1 MKCSNI
7 KEMKNIIRKILKE
20 DEDNNLEQRFRNSMQ
35 KFQYIFES
43 SLSSDVDSVE
53 ISEIQF
59 IPKYPYIEGK
69 LTVKSYFEDHDF
81 AAIGRRIDLL
91 EDEVYEINRQFTF
104 TKKGG
109 LIKRGPDND
118 WTLIC
123 VPIGMK
129 WQAVGDDPFMI
140 TLEFIISQD
149 EYDA

>member
-1 MKCSNI
+1 
-7 KEMKNIIRKILKE
+7 MKNIIQKILKE
-20 DEDNNLEQRFRNSMQ
+20 EDENNNLENRFKNSMQ
-35 KFQYIFES
+35 KLQYIFEVNFS
-43 SLSSDVDSVE
+43 SNIDSVE

-81 AAIGRRIDLL
+81 GAIGRHIDLL

-118 WTLIC
+118 WIMSC
-123 VPIGMK
+123 MPMGMK
-129 WQAVGDDPFMI
+129 WQADGDEPFMLI
-140 TLEFIISQD
+140 LDFLIYQD

>member
-1 MKCSNI
+1 
-7 KEMKNIIRKILKE
+7 MKNIIQKILKE
-20 DEDNNLEQRFRNSMQ
+20 EDENNNLENRFKNSMQ
-35 KFQYIFES
+35 KLQYIFEVNF
-43 SLSSDVDSVE
+43 SSDINSVE

-59 IPKYPYIEGK
+59 NPKYPYIEGK

-81 AAIGRRIDLL
+81 GAIGRRIDLL

-118 WTLIC
+118 WTLSC
-123 VPIGMK
+123 MPIGMK
-129 WQAVGDDPFMI
+129 WRTDGDDPFMI
-140 TLEFIISQD
+140 TLEFIIFQD

>member
-1 MKCSNI
+1 
-7 KEMKNIIRKILKE
+7 MKNIIQKILKE
-20 DEDNNLEQRFRNSMQ
+20 NDENNLEQRFKNSMQ

-53 ISEIQF
+53 ISEIQI

-81 AAIGRRIDLL
+81 GAIGRRIDLL
-91 EDEVYEINRQFTF
+91 EDEVYEIIRQFTF
-104 TKKGG
+104 TEKGG
-109 LIKRGPDND
+109 LIKRGPNND
-118 WTLIC
+118 WTLNC
-123 VPIGMK
+123 APIGMK
-129 WQAVGDDPFMI
+129 WDSYGDDPFMI